1 MAAYVI
7 VDVSIHDPAGY
18 EDYKKLTPASLLP
31 FQGKF
36 IVRGGKTVSME
47 GDWKPQRIVVSEFPS
62 VERAKEWWNS
72 EGYEKAKKLRQASA
86 DTKMIIVEG
95 VD

>member
-1 MAAYVI
+1 MV
-7 VDVSIHDPAGY
+7 
-18 EDYKKLTPASLLP
+18 
-31 FQGKF
+31 
-36 IVRGGKTVSME
+36 
-47 GDWKPQRIVVSEFPS
+47 EF
-62 VERAKEWWNS
+62 